1 MKMRLHHAMAVLFVL
16 LAYSCTKEGNTDISI
31 PEAQNVVAFEKEL
44 LNIVNAHRADQG
56 TPALEFS
63 AVAYEYA
70 NTHTDY
76 MINKGSLSHDNFSSR
91 ASSLT
96 SATNA
101 EAVAENVAKD
111 YATASAAFEGWLNSS
126 SHRNTLEGNFT
137 HTAISVK
144 KDSQGNYYYT
154 QLFYR

>member
-1 MKMRLHHAMAVLFVL
+1 MKMRLHLAMAVLSVL
-16 LAYSCTKEGNTDISI
+16 LVMSCSNENGADNSI
-31 PEAQNVVAFEKEL
+31 PSAENVVSFEQDL
-44 LNIVNAHRADQG
+44 MAMVNSHRSDLG
-56 TPALEFS
+56 TAPLQFS

-70 NTHTDY
+70 NDHTDY
-76 MINKGSLSHDNFSSR
+76 MIDKGGLSHDNFNSR
-91 ASSLT
+91 ASRLT
-96 SATNA
+96 SETNA

-111 YATASAAFEGWLNSS
+111 YPTANEAFEGWLNST

-144 KDSQGNYYYT
+144 IDSQGNYYYT